1 MTETENRLRDALSA
15 AASTAVNVR
24 PLTVPSRRRRRWVIP
39 VAVVA
44 AAASVAVFLTVR
56 VAAVL
61 SSPDRSEVVAMS
73 VGAMDESDTSSVNVF
88 LCLSGDATVHPGCAG
103 GKATETEK
111 AGIQRALQG
120 RPEVESVS
128 FRDQRTAY
136 EGFQRQYEDKNPA
149 LLKTVKIT
157 DMPETFIVQV
167 RPGADR
173 AALLGAASEL
183 PGVAVAVDAVCL
195 RERASLRSVIIDTV
209 FGDEDRPSCSVK
221 GRGR

>member
-15 AASTAVNVR
+15 AASTAVDVR
-24 PLTVPSRRRRRWVIP
+24 PLTVPSRRRRRWTVP

-56 VAAVL
+56 VTAAL

-73 VGAMDESDTSSVNVF
+73 VGTLDESGTPSVNVF
-88 LCLSGDATVHPGCAG
+88 LCLSGDTTVYPGCAG

-120 RPEVESVS
+120 RPEVGSVS

-136 EGFQRQYEDKNPA
+136 EGFQREYKDKNPV
-149 LLKTVKIT
+149 LLKAVKIT
-157 DMPETFIVQV
+157 DMPEAFIVQV
-167 RPGADR
+167 RPDADR
-173 AALLGAASEL
+173 AAVLGAVSEL

-195 RERASLRSVIIDTV
+195 RERASLRSVIIHTL
-209 FGDEDRPSCSVK
+209 FGDEDEPSCSVK